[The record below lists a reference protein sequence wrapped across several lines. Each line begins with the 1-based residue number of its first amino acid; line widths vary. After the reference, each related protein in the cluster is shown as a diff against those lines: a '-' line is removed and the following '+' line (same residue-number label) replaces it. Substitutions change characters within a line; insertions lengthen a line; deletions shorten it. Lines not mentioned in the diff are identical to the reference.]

1 MPREAGIQYA
11 AAFEGD
17 NNCHGVLGSSAF
29 ADDDSR
35 GWGSSSNGTE
45 TPIQRFSVRQDDL
58 SVASR
63 LPVLYHYRPHQERFR
78 SGPLRDLPPTSDG
91 SLMTVGFVVVL
102 RNVAQS
108 AAAWLA

>member
-1 MPREAGIQYA
+1 MTSAVMPREAGIQYA

-63 LPVLYHYRPHQERFR
+63 LPVLSHYRPSKERIKNDSALGHLETSR
-78 SGPLRDLPPTSDG
+78 RQTTGP
-91 SLMTVGFVVVL
+91 
-102 RNVAQS
+102 
-108 AAAWLA
+108 